1 MQFALQNA
9 VDAISLGSLYA
20 LFALGIAL
28 IFGIMQLVNFAH
40 GELIMVGGYALFFLG
55 HPPWPLLIAGVLAVV
70 IAFALVMERVA
81 FRPVRGANPA
91 TLLVTSFAVSFF
103 LQNLAILIF
112 SSRPKSVALS
122 PIFTEFFS
130 VGGLRIAKLNVLIV
144 LVTILLLTGLAA
156 FLKKTPLGVQM
167 RAAAED
173 FGMARMLGVR
183 ANTVIAT
190 AFAISG
196 LLAGAAALLLE
207 AQTAT
212 LTPTMGLNPVI
223 IAFVATVIGG
233 MASLPGAVLGGFT
246 LGCLTVA
253 LQAALPLE
261 FRAYRDAFAFG
272 AVIAILV
279 FRPQGLIV
287 ARTARTRV

>member
-112 SSRPKSVALS
+112 SSRPKGVALS

>member
-55 HPPWPLLIAGVLAVV
+55 HPPWPLLIAGVLVIV

-112 SSRPKSVALS
+112 SSRPKAVALS
-122 PIFTEFFS
+122 PIFTEFFA

-173 FGMARMLGVR
+173 FGMARLLGVR

-196 LLAGAAALLLE
+196 LLAGVAALLLE

-253 LQAALPLE
+253 LHASLPPE

-279 FRPQGLIV
+279 FRPQD
-287 ARTARTRV
+287 RKSTRL

>member
-55 HPPWPLLIAGVLAVV
+55 HPPWPLLIAGVLAIV

-112 SSRPKSVALS
+112 SSRPKAVALS
-122 PIFTEFFS
+122 PIFTEFFA

-173 FGMARMLGVR
+173 FGMARLLGVR

>member
-1 MQFALQNA
+1 MHFALQNA

-70 IAFALVMERVA
+70 IVFALVMERVA

-112 SSRPKSVALS
+112 SSRPKAVALS

-144 LVTILLLTGLAA
+144 LVTILLLTGLAV

-272 AVIAILV
+272 VVIAILV

>member
-173 FGMARMLGVR
+173 FGMARLLGVR

>member
-1 MQFALQNA
+1 MIVLQNGI
-9 VDAISLGSLYA
+9 DAISLGAVYA
-20 LFALGIAL
+20 LAALGIGL
-28 IFGIMQLVNFAH
+28 IFGIMRLINFAH

-70 IAFALVMERVA
+70 IVFALVMERVA

-112 SSRPKSVALS
+112 SSRPKAVALS

-144 LVTILLLTGLAA
+144 LVTILLLTGLAV

-272 AVIAILV
+272 VVIAILV